1 MDKFLR
7 NIVAPLLV
15 TFAVL
20 VIFVSAITFFS
31 GVFDW
36 VVYYLMD
43 MG

>member
-1 MDKFLR
+1 MGGLLR
-7 NIVAPLLV
+7 NIVYPLLV

-20 VIFVSAITFFS
+20 VIFVGVITFFS

-36 VVYYLMD
+36 IVYFIMD